1 MRLRHEV
8 EPDASTSTYGRK
20 QISMST
26 SGNQGRLW
34 AIKEVSKRQPRVIA
48 NGQKASEYFGC
59 NTFNQKVMA
68 EKLPKAVYRSLLA
81 TIRAGKKLDQSI
93 APAVAHAVKEWALE
107 QGATHYSH
115 WFQPNTGITAEKHD
129 AFLTVGDE
137 GQPLERFDAS
147 QLIQSEPDASSF
159 PSGGLRATFEARGYT
174 AWDPSTPV
182 FIMESPNGKTL
193 CIPSV
198 FISYFGQALD
208 KKTPLL
214 RSDEYI
220 NLNASRVLKLFGNNA
235 SRVFSTLGPEQ
246 EYFLIDEAFYS
257 LRPDLIA
264 TGRTLIGAKPPKGQE
279 LEDQYFGAIKHRILA
294 FMQEAEHELFKLGVP
309 VKTRH
314 NEVAPSQYEM
324 APVFESVSVAT
335 DHNQLAMEVFK
346 LVAKRHE
353 LAFLIH
359 EKPFAGINGSGK
371 HNNWSM
377 ATDEGENLLEPGA
390 TPEKNLQ
397 FLVILLATMKGVF
410 KYQGILRAAIAGSG
424 NDHRLGANE
433 APPAILSVFLGEALT
448 NILNNIESG
457 KVKGATSEK
466 QVISLGVSKL
476 PEIAKDNTDRNRTSP
491 FAFTG
496 NKFEFRAVASS
507 VSTATPMAT
516 LNAAVGEA
524 LGEMADRLT
533 ARLKK
538 VKDFDK
544 AVLEILKEYVVE
556 TKDIRFE
563 GNGYSDEW
571 RDEAA
576 RRGLLNLAKSPEALG
591 QLKTKEAKAL
601 FTKSGVYKADE
612 LESRY
617 HLELERYIKDL
628 EIEVAALKDIALTQV
643 LPAAYGHQAALIA
656 AVKDLTSIIGE
667 GAVASAQIEEVKS
680 VAGLIVDLKTSLTAL
695 DQAVEKAETDNL
707 EKKASAFAYAVSD
720 AMLAVREICDKVE
733 TIVDDDLW
741 PLPKYREMLF
751 LV

>member
-1 MRLRHEV
+1 
-8 EPDASTSTYGRK
+8 
-20 QISMST
+20 MSI

-34 AIKEVSKRQPRVIA
+34 AIKEVTKRQPRVIE

-59 NTFNQKVMA
+59 NTFNRKVMA

-81 TIRAGKKLDQSI
+81 TISAGKKLDQSI

-107 QGATHYSH
+107 LGATHYSH

-129 AFLTVGDE
+129 TFLTVGDE

-174 AWDPSTPV
+174 AWDPSTPI
-182 FIMESPNGKTL
+182 FIMDSPNGKTL

-214 RSDEYI
+214 RSDEYL
-220 NLNASRVLKLFGNNA
+220 NVNASKILKIFGNNA

-257 LRPDLIA
+257 LRPDLVA
-264 TGRTLIGAKPPKGQE
+264 TGRTLVGAKPPKGQE

-294 FMQEAEHELFKLGVP
+294 FMQEVEHELFKLGVP

-335 DHNQLAMEVFK
+335 DHNQLAMELFK
-346 LVAKRHE
+346 VVAKRHE
-353 LAFLIH
+353 LTFLIH

-397 FLVILLATMKGVF
+397 FLVFLLATMKGVY

-433 APPAILSVFLGEALT
+433 APPAIISVFLGEALT

-457 KVKGATSEK
+457 KVKGSTSEK

-476 PEIAKDNTDRNRTSP
+476 PEVAKDNTDRNRTSP

-524 LGEMADRLT
+524 LSEMADRLT

-544 AVLEILKEYVVE
+544 AVLEVLREYVVE

-576 RRGLLNLAKSPEALG
+576 KRGLLNLAKSPEALA

-617 HLELERYIKDL
+617 HLEIERYIKDL
-628 EIEVAALKDIALTQV
+628 EIEVAALRDIAATQV
-643 LPAAYGHQAALIA
+643 LPAAYGHQGALIA

-680 VAGLIVDLKTSLTAL
+680 VAGLIADLKAALAAL
-695 DQAVEKAETDNL
+695 DKAVEKAETDNL
-707 EKKASAFAYAVSD
+707 DKKASAFAYAVSD
-720 AMLAVREICDKVE
+720 AMVAVRDVCDKLE